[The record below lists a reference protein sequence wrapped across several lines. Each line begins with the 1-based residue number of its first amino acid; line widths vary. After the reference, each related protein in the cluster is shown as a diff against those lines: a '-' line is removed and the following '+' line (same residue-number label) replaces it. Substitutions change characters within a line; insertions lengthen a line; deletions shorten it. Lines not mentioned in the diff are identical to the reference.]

1 MRLRSTLLSIALV
14 ALTAAAAAVAFG
26 APGDGK
32 AAAAAA
38 DIERL
43 PRAKRLGA
51 YERALA
57 DERLTPQDRLELT
70 RGFARHAATV
80 SPVYGKGGFPFD
92 EKKWI
97 ATLRRGFDADPRDP
111 HVAHALAQLLID
123 RGEHQAA
130 LPVVK
135 AFAEAHPKNHYALAW
150 LAWCESRQGRASAAQ
165 KGRTKA
171 ELPAFGVHFC
181 VLTRNPEAHRAATP
195 AQCRKEVDILNATFR
210 TLDAEPLVRFEFKG
224 FAAYDDVKGS
234 PSELL
239 SFGDRTEKYDTELVA
254 KAFNACKD
262 RKVRDPQAI
271 NIYIYD
277 SHSPKGGSAD
287 MTSHGKRNSNRPFV
301 LIDWRRLN
309 GAVQNAEAHEMGHC
323 FGLEHVGV
331 PGAGAKTSTNIMAS
345 AAEQF
350 GSGGLRDLGFTPAQ
364 AAVIA
369 YHAKRTQDRLRA
381 AR

>member
-1 MRLRSTLLSIALV
+1 MKLRSTFLPVAILAL
-14 ALTAAAAAVAFG
+14 AAVAVA

-32 AAAAAA
+32 SAAA

-43 PRAKRLGA
+43 PRAKRLAA

-70 RGFARHAATV
+70 RGFARHAAAL
-80 SPVYGKGGFPFD
+80 SPAYGKGVFPFD
-92 EKKWI
+92 ETKWI
-97 ATLRRGFDADPRDP
+97 ATLRRGAYADPRDP

-135 AFAEAHPKNHYALAW
+135 AFADAHPKNHYALAW
-150 LAWCESRQGRASAAQ
+150 LAWCQSRQGEPAAR
-165 KGRTKA
+165 GREKAA

-181 VLTRNPEAHRAATP
+181 VLTRNPEAQRAATP

-210 TLDAEPLVRFEFKG
+210 TLDGEPLVRFAFKG
-224 FAAYDDVKGS
+224 FASYGDVKGS

-254 KAFNACKD
+254 KAFNATRD

-277 SHSPKGGSAD
+277 SHSAKGGSAD

-350 GSGGLRDLGFTPAQ
+350 GSGGLRDLGFSPAQ
-364 AAVIA
+364 AAVIV
-369 YHAKRTQDRLRA
+369 YHAKRTHGRLRGG
-381 AR
+381 R